1 MKKMLSD
8 IFKDIISGCNRLISS
23 TLTRPE
29 NPKDSA
35 CNRLRLVLMHDRTK
49 LDPATLERM
58 RDELVEVIS
67 KYVEIDK
74 ELLNIDLASEGNE
87 IALVASIPV
96 IRAKQQ
102 LPESQTSVSSDENH
116 PNLYD
121 HEDDEFDEEHVIIED
136 SIDVIIEDSIDEPFS
151 DEEEDDDWDDFFVE
165 SEEDVI
171 EVIDHTSEDDSDET
185 LKEEPAEE
193 AENAD
198 TVPYEE
204 KSSAKS
210 SKKKA

>member
-136 SIDVIIEDSIDEPFS
+136 SIDGPFS
-151 DEEEDDDWDDFFVE
+151 DEEEDDDWDDFFAD
-165 SEEDVI
+165 SEEDVVV
-171 EVIDHTSEDDSDET
+171 EVVEETAEDNSDDSVQEEETKETTKQNEDDVVSS
-185 LKEEPAEE
+185 
-193 AENAD
+193 
-198 TVPYEE
+198 E
-204 KSSAKS
+204 KNSKN

>member
-136 SIDVIIEDSIDEPFS
+136 SIDEPFS
-151 DEEEDDDWDDFFVE
+151 DEEDDDWDDFFVE

-185 LKEEPAEE
+185 LKEELAEEE

>member
-1 MKKMLSD
+1 MKKMLGD

-23 TLTRPE
+23 TISRSE

-49 LDPATLERM
+49 LDPATLEKM

-96 IRAKQQ
+96 IRAKQ
-102 LPESQTSVSSDENH
+102 LKEDAPETTSSDENH

-121 HEDDEFDEEHVIIED
+121 HEDDFDEEHIEHVIVED
-136 SIDVIIEDSIDEPFS
+136 S
-151 DEEEDDDWDDFFVE
+151 EETFELEDDDWDDFFNDAVEITVESVQEESDSQE
-165 SEEDVI
+165 SEESKEEHSDN
-171 EVIDHTSEDDSDET
+171 SEEKESSDESFS
-185 LKEEPAEE
+185 K
-193 AENAD
+193 
-198 TVPYEE
+198 
-204 KSSAKS
+204 KKQKS
-210 SKKKA
+210 SKEN

>member
-1 MKKMLSD
+1 M
-8 IFKDIISGCNRLISS
+8 
-23 TLTRPE
+23 
-29 NPKDSA
+29 
-35 CNRLRLVLMHDRTK
+35 
-49 LDPATLERM
+49 
-58 RDELVEVIS
+58 
-67 KYVEIDK
+67 
-74 ELLNIDLASEGNE
+74 
-87 IALVASIPV
+87 
-96 IRAKQQ
+96 
-102 LPESQTSVSSDENH
+102 SSDENH

-121 HEDDEFDEEHVIIED
+121 HEDDEFDEEH
-136 SIDVIIEDSIDEPFS
+136 VIIEDSIDEPFS

>member
-1 MKKMLSD
+1 MDCKMKKMLSD

-136 SIDVIIEDSIDEPFS
+136 SIDGPFS

-193 AENAD
+193 ETENAD

>member
-23 TLTRPE
+23 TLTRQE

-58 RDELVEVIS
+58 RDELVDVIS

-102 LPESQTSVSSDENH
+102 IQASQDLPMTEDNH

-121 HEDDEFDEEHVIIED
+121 HEDEEFEEEHVIVED
-136 SIDVIIEDSIDEPFS
+136 SLADVVS
-151 DEEEDDDWDDFFVE
+151 EEDDDEWDDFFVD
-165 SEEDVI
+165 SEEDIV
-171 EVIDHTSEDDSDET
+171 EVVEETSEKDLEDKVEKEQASSDSS
-185 LKEEPAEE
+185 EECGESPK
-193 AENAD
+193 NNI
-198 TVPYEE
+198 
-204 KSSAKS
+204 
-210 SKKKA
+210 